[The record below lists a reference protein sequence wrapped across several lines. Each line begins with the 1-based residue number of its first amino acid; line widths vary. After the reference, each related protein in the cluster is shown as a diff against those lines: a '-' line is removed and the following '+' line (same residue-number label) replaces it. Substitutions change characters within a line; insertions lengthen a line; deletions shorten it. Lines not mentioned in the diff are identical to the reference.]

1 MTAAR
6 LPSAPRVRTGVLV
19 LRVWTEGRGSD
30 DLRGRIIASLDVA
43 DQQRE
48 LVVVR
53 EAEEAEAFISEWL
66 GRFVADAAPGAEG

>member
-19 LRVWTEGRGSD
+19 LRVWTEGGGGTD
-30 DLRGRIIASLDVA
+30 FRGRIIASLDVA

-53 EAEEAEAFISEWL
+53 AADEAEAFISEWL
-66 GRFVADAAPGAEG
+66 RRFVAHAAPGAEG